1 MVKQRTIKKIVKAR
15 GVGIHSGKL
24 VNLTLIPAEADHGVV
39 FKRLDAGGRQ
49 VHAHS
54 AFVNEVVLST
64 GLESQGVKVST
75 IEHLMSALSALG
87 VDNLLVELDSFE
99 VPIMDGSSAPFVFLV
114 QSAGIEEQEAYKRF
128 IVIKDTIRV
137 ENGQSWAQVSP
148 HHGFKVSLE
157 IDFEHKKIKESGQK
171 LTIDF
176 AEQSYL
182 KEISRARTFGYER
195 DVEMLQ
201 KQNLALG
208 ASIDNAIALSDN
220 DILNEDGMR
229 YHNEFVKHKILDI
242 VGDLFYLVEMLLGT
256 MRVIRLAI
264 CLMISCC
271 LQYYLNL
278 MHLKLKLLKR
288 ANLQY
293 ITTQKIGKT
302 IYRL

>member
-24 VNLTLIPAEADHGVV
+24 VNLTLIPAAPDHGVV
-39 FKRLDAGGRQ
+39 FKRLDVGGRQ

-75 IEHLMSALSALG
+75 IEHLLSALSALG
-87 VDNLLVELDSFE
+87 IDNLLVELDSFE

-114 QSAGIEEQEAYKRF
+114 QSAGIEEQDAHKRF

-148 HHGFKVSLE
+148 YNGFKVTLE

-171 LTIDF
+171 LSIDF

-182 KEISRARTFGYER
+182 KEISRARTFGYES

-201 KQNLALG
+201 KKNLALG
-208 ASIDNAIALSDN
+208 ASKDNAIALSDN

-242 VGDLFYLVEMLLGT
+242 VGDLFLLGGN
-256 MRVIRLAI
+256 VIGCYEGFRTGHMLNDQLLSAI
-264 CLMISCC
+264 LSQPNAFKIETFEEGNCPIH
-271 LQYYLNL
+271 YYSEDWQNDL
-278 MHLKLKLLKR
+278 
-288 ANLQY
+288 
-293 ITTQKIGKT
+293 
-302 IYRL
+302 

>member
-1 MVKQRTIKKIVKAR
+1 MVKQRTIKKTVKAR

-64 GLESQGVKVST
+64 GLESQGVKIST

-87 VDNLLVELDSFE
+87 IDNLLVELDSFE
-99 VPIMDGSSAPFVFLV
+99 VPIMDGSSAPFIFLV
-114 QSAGIEEQEAYKRF
+114 QSAGIQEQDAPKRF
-128 IVIKDTIRV
+128 IVIKDIVRV
-137 ENGQSWAQVSP
+137 ENGASWAQVSP
-148 HHGFKVSLE
+148 HNGFMVTLE

-182 KEISRARTFGYER
+182 KEISRARTFGFER

-208 ASIDNAIALSDN
+208 ASTVNAIALSDD

-229 YHNEFVKHKILDI
+229 FHNEFVKHKILDI
-242 VGDLFYLVEMLLGT
+242 VGDLYLLGGNLIGHYEGYKT
-256 MRVIRLAI
+256 GHMLNDQLLSAI
-264 CLMISCC
+264 LSQPKAFTIETFEEQDSPIH
-271 LQYYLNL
+271 YYSEDWQNTL
-278 MHLKLKLLKR
+278 
-288 ANLQY
+288 
-293 ITTQKIGKT
+293 
-302 IYRL
+302 

>member
-1 MVKQRTIKKIVKAR
+1 MVKQRTIKKTVKAR

-24 VNLTLIPAEADHGVV
+24 VNLTLIPAEPDHGVV
-39 FKRLDAGGRQ
+39 FKRLDAGGRM

-75 IEHLMSALSALG
+75 IEHLLSALSALG
-87 VDNLLVELDSFE
+87 IDNLLVELDSFE
-99 VPIMDGSSAPFVFLV
+99 VPIMDGSSAPFIFLV
-114 QSAGIEEQEAYKRF
+114 QSAGIEEQNAHKRF
-128 IVIKDTIRV
+128 IVIKDTVRV

-148 HHGFKVSLE
+148 YSGFKVTLE

-171 LTIDF
+171 LSIDF

-182 KEISRARTFGYER
+182 KEISRARTFGYES

-201 KQNLALG
+201 KKNLALG
-208 ASIDNAIALSDN
+208 ASKDNAIALSDN

-242 VGDLFYLVEMLLGT
+242 VGDLFLLGGN
-256 MRVIRLAI
+256 VIGCYEGFRTGHMLNDQLLSAI
-264 CLMISCC
+264 LSQPNAFKIETFEEGNCPIH
-271 LQYYLNL
+271 YYSEDWQNDL
-278 MHLKLKLLKR
+278 
-288 ANLQY
+288 
-293 ITTQKIGKT
+293 
-302 IYRL
+302 

>member
-1 MVKQRTIKKIVKAR
+1 MVKQRTIKKTVKAR

-24 VNLTLIPAEADHGVV
+24 VNLTLIPAEPDHGVV
-39 FKRLDAGGRQ
+39 FKRLDAGGRM

-75 IEHLMSALSALG
+75 IEHLLSALSALG
-87 VDNLLVELDSFE
+87 IDNLLVELDSFE
-99 VPIMDGSSAPFVFLV
+99 VPIMDGSSAPFIFLV
-114 QSAGIEEQEAYKRF
+114 QSAGIEEQNAHKRF
-128 IVIKDTIRV
+128 IVIKDTVRV

-148 HHGFKVSLE
+148 YSGFKVTLE

-171 LTIDF
+171 LSIDF

-182 KEISRARTFGYER
+182 KEISRARTFGYES

-201 KQNLALG
+201 KKNLALG

-242 VGDLFYLVEMLLGT
+242 VGDLFLLGGNIIGSYEGYRT
-256 MRVIRLAI
+256 GHMLNDQLLSAI
-264 CLMISCC
+264 LS
-271 LQYYLNL
+271 QPN
-278 MHLKLKLLKR
+278 
-288 ANLQY
+288 
-293 ITTQKIGKT
+293 TFKIQT
-302 IYRL
+302 FEDSNSPVHFYSEDWQNDL

>member
-1 MVKQRTIKKIVKAR
+1 MVKQRTIKKTVKAR

-24 VNLTLIPAEADHGVV
+24 VNMTLIPAESDHGVV

-87 VDNLLVELDSFE
+87 IDNVLVELDSFE

-114 QSAGIEEQEAYKRF
+114 QSAGIEEQDAPKRF
-128 IVIKDTIRV
+128 IVIKNTIRV
-137 ENGQSWAQVSP
+137 ENGKSWAQVSP
-148 HHGFKVSLE
+148 HNGFKVTLE

-182 KEISRARTFGYER
+182 KEISRARTFGYEK
-195 DVEMLQ
+195 DVEELQ
-201 KQNLALG
+201 AGGLALG
-208 ASIDNAIALSDN
+208 ANYDNAIALSD
-220 DILNEDGMR
+220 DAILNEDGMR

-242 VGDLFYLVEMLLGT
+242 VGDLFLLGGN
-256 MRVIRLAI
+256 VIGHYEGYKTGHMLNDQLLSAI
-264 CLMISCC
+264 LSQPQAFTIETYEELESPIH
-271 LQYYLNL
+271 YYSEDWQNEL
-278 MHLKLKLLKR
+278 
-288 ANLQY
+288 
-293 ITTQKIGKT
+293 
-302 IYRL
+302 

>member
-1 MVKQRTIKKIVKAR
+1 MMKQRTIKKTVKAR

-24 VNLTLIPAEADHGVV
+24 VNLTLIPAAENHGVV

-99 VPIMDGSSAPFVFLV
+99 VPIMDGSSAPFIFLV
-114 QSAGIEEQEAYKRF
+114 QSAGIEEQKAFKKF
-128 IVIKDTIRV
+128 IVIKDTVRV
-137 ENGQSWAQVSP
+137 ENGESWAQVSP
-148 HHGFKVSLE
+148 HHGFKVTLE

-171 LTIDF
+171 LSIDF

-182 KEISRARTFGYER
+182 KEIGYER

-208 ASIDNAIALSDN
+208 ASIYNAIALSDD

-229 YHNEFVKHKILDI
+229 FHNEFVKHKILDI
-242 VGDLFYLVEMLLGT
+242 VGDLFLLGGN
-256 MRVIRLAI
+256 VIGHYEGYKTGHMLNDQLLSAI
-264 CLMISCC
+264 LSQPQAFSIETFEESDSPVH
-271 LQYYLNL
+271 YYSEDWQNDL
-278 MHLKLKLLKR
+278 
-288 ANLQY
+288 
-293 ITTQKIGKT
+293 
-302 IYRL
+302 

>member
-1 MVKQRTIKKIVKAR
+1 MVKQRTIKKMVKAR

-64 GLESQGVKVST
+64 GLESQGVKIST

-99 VPIMDGSSAPFVFLV
+99 VPIMDGSSAPFIFLV
-114 QSAGIEEQEAYKRF
+114 QSAGIKEQDSPKRF
-128 IVIKDTIRV
+128 IVIKDIVRV
-137 ENGQSWAQVSP
+137 ENGTSWAQVSP
-148 HHGFKVSLE
+148 HSGFMVTLE

-182 KEISRARTFGYER
+182 KEISRARTFGFER

-208 ASIDNAIALSDN
+208 ASTVNAIALSDD

-229 YHNEFVKHKILDI
+229 FHNEFVKHKILDI
-242 VGDLFYLVEMLLGT
+242 VGDLYLLGGNLIGHYEGYKT
-256 MRVIRLAI
+256 GHMLNDQLLSAI
-264 CLMISCC
+264 LSQPKAFTIETFEEKDSPIH
-271 LQYYLNL
+271 YYSEDWQNTL
-278 MHLKLKLLKR
+278 
-288 ANLQY
+288 
-293 ITTQKIGKT
+293 
-302 IYRL
+302 

>member
-24 VNLTLIPAEADHGVV
+24 VNLTLIPAAPDHGVV

-99 VPIMDGSSAPFVFLV
+99 VPIMDGSSAPFIFLV
-114 QSAGIEEQEAYKRF
+114 QSAGIEEQEAHKRF
-128 IVIKDTIRV
+128 IVIKETIRV
-137 ENGQSWAQVSP
+137 ENEQSWAQVSP
-148 HHGFKVSLE
+148 HYGFKISLE

-208 ASIDNAIALSDN
+208 ASIDNAIALSDD

-242 VGDLFYLVEMLLGT
+242 VGDLFLLGGNFIGHYEGYKT
-256 MRVIRLAI
+256 GHMLNDQLLSAI
-264 CLMISCC
+264 LSQKNAFKIETFEEGSSPIH
-271 LQYYLNL
+271 YYSEDWQNEL
-278 MHLKLKLLKR
+278 
-288 ANLQY
+288 
-293 ITTQKIGKT
+293 
-302 IYRL
+302 

>member
-1 MVKQRTIKKIVKAR
+1 MVKQRTIKKTVKAR

-24 VNLTLIPAEADHGVV
+24 VNLTLIPADADHGVV

-64 GLESQGVKVST
+64 GLESQGVKIST

-87 VDNLLVELDSFE
+87 IDNLLVELDSFE

-114 QSAGIEEQEAYKRF
+114 QSAGIQEQDAPKRF
-128 IVIKDTIRV
+128 IVIKDIVRV
-137 ENGQSWAQVSP
+137 ENGASWAQISP
-148 HHGFKVSLE
+148 HNGFMVTLE

-182 KEISRARTFGYER
+182 KEISRARTFGFER

-208 ASIDNAIALSDN
+208 ASTVNAIALSDD

-229 YHNEFVKHKILDI
+229 FHNEFVKHKILDI
-242 VGDLFYLVEMLLGT
+242 VGDLYLLGGNLIGHYEGYKT
-256 MRVIRLAI
+256 GHMLNDQLLSAI
-264 CLMISCC
+264 LSQPKAFTIETFEEKDSPIH
-271 LQYYLNL
+271 YYSEDWQNTL
-278 MHLKLKLLKR
+278 
-288 ANLQY
+288 
-293 ITTQKIGKT
+293 
-302 IYRL
+302 

>member
-24 VNLTLIPAEADHGVV
+24 VNLTLIPAAPDHGVV
-39 FKRLDAGGRQ
+39 FKRLDVGGRQ

-75 IEHLMSALSALG
+75 IEHLLSALSALG
-87 VDNLLVELDSFE
+87 IDNLLVELDSFE

-114 QSAGIEEQEAYKRF
+114 QSAGIEEQDVHKRF

-148 HHGFKVSLE
+148 YNGFKVTLE

-171 LTIDF
+171 LSIDF

-182 KEISRARTFGYER
+182 KEISRARTFGYES

-201 KQNLALG
+201 KKNLALG
-208 ASIDNAIALSDN
+208 ASKDNAIALSDN

-242 VGDLFYLVEMLLGT
+242 VGDLFLLGGN
-256 MRVIRLAI
+256 VIGCYEGFRTGHMLNDQLLSAI
-264 CLMISCC
+264 PSQPNAFKIKTFEEGNCPIH
-271 LQYYLNL
+271 YYSEDWQNDL
-278 MHLKLKLLKR
+278 
-288 ANLQY
+288 
-293 ITTQKIGKT
+293 
-302 IYRL
+302 

>member
-1 MVKQRTIKKIVKAR
+1 MVKQRTIKKTVKAR

-24 VNLTLIPAEADHGVV
+24 VNLTLIPAATDHGVV

-87 VDNLLVELDSFE
+87 IDNLLVELDSFE
-99 VPIMDGSSAPFVFLV
+99 VPIMDGSSAPFIFLV
-114 QSAGIEEQEAYKRF
+114 QSAGIEEQNAHKRF

-137 ENGQSWAQVSP
+137 ENGQSWAQVSSYN
-148 HHGFKVSLE
+148 GFKVTLE

-208 ASIDNAIALSDN
+208 ASIDNAIALSDD

-242 VGDLFYLVEMLLGT
+242 VGDLFLLGGN
-256 MRVIRLAI
+256 VIGHYEGYKTGHMLNDQLLSAI
-264 CLMISCC
+264 LSQPNAFKIETFEESSSPIH
-271 LQYYLNL
+271 YYSEDWQNDL
-278 MHLKLKLLKR
+278 
-288 ANLQY
+288 
-293 ITTQKIGKT
+293 
-302 IYRL
+302 

>member
-1 MVKQRTIKKIVKAR
+1 MIKQRTIKKMVKAR

-24 VNLTLIPAEADHGVV
+24 VNLTLIPAPTDHGVV
-39 FKRLDAGGRQ
+39 FKRLDVGGRK

-75 IEHLMSALSALG
+75 IEHLLSALSALG
-87 VDNLLVELDSFE
+87 IDNLLVELDSFE
-99 VPIMDGSSAPFVFLV
+99 VPIMDGSSAPFIFLV
-114 QSAGIEEQEAYKRF
+114 QSAGIEEQDIHKRF

-137 ENGQSWAQVSP
+137 ENDKSWAQVSP
-148 HHGFKVSLE
+148 YKGFKVTLE

-182 KEISRARTFGYER
+182 KEISRARTFGYQS
-195 DVEMLQ
+195 DVAMLQ
-201 KQNLALG
+201 KKNLALG
-208 ASIDNAIALSDN
+208 ASIVNAIALSDD

-242 VGDLFYLVEMLLGT
+242 VGDLFLLGGNMIGHYEGYRT
-256 MRVIRLAI
+256 GHMLNDQLLSAI
-264 CLMISCC
+264 LS
-271 LQYYLNL
+271 QPN
-278 MHLKLKLLKR
+278 
-288 ANLQY
+288 AF
-293 ITTQKIGKT
+293 KIETFEEGSSP
-302 IYRL
+302 IHFYSEDWQNDL

>member
-1 MVKQRTIKKIVKAR
+1 MLKQRTIKKTVKAR

-24 VNLTLIPAEADHGVV
+24 VNMTLIPAESDHGIV

-75 IEHLMSALSALG
+75 IEHLMSAFSALG
-87 VDNLLVELDSFE
+87 VDNILVELDSFE
-99 VPIMDGSSAPFVFLV
+99 IPIMDGSSAPFVFLV
-114 QSAGIEEQEAYKRF
+114 QSAGIKEQDAPKRF
-128 IVIKDTIRV
+128 IVIKNTVRV
-137 ENGQSWAQVSP
+137 ENGESWAQVSP
-148 HHGFKVSLE
+148 HNGFKVTLE

-195 DVEMLQ
+195 DVEELQ
-201 KQNLALG
+201 ADGLALG
-208 ASIDNAIALSDN
+208 ASFDNAIALSD
-220 DILNEDGMR
+220 DAILNEDGMR

-242 VGDLFYLVEMLLGT
+242 VGDLFLLGGNMIGHYEGYKT
-256 MRVIRLAI
+256 GHMLNDQLLSAI
-264 CLMISCC
+264 LSQPQAFNIETYEELESPVH
-271 LQYYLNL
+271 YYSEDWQDEL
-278 MHLKLKLLKR
+278 
-288 ANLQY
+288 
-293 ITTQKIGKT
+293 
-302 IYRL
+302 

>member
-1 MVKQRTIKKIVKAR
+1 MVKQRTIKKTVKAR

-24 VNLTLIPAEADHGVV
+24 VNLTLIPAEPDHGVV
-39 FKRLDAGGRQ
+39 FKRLDAGGRM

-75 IEHLMSALSALG
+75 IEHLLSALSALG
-87 VDNLLVELDSFE
+87 IDNLLVELDSFE
-99 VPIMDGSSAPFVFLV
+99 VPIMDGSSAPFIFLV
-114 QSAGIEEQEAYKRF
+114 LSAGIEEQNAYKRF
-128 IVIKDTIRV
+128 IVIKDTVRV

-148 HHGFKVSLE
+148 YSGFKVTLE

-171 LTIDF
+171 LSIDF

-182 KEISRARTFGYER
+182 KEISRARTFGYES

-201 KQNLALG
+201 KKNLALG

-242 VGDLFYLVEMLLGT
+242 VGDLFLLGGNIIGSYEGYRT
-256 MRVIRLAI
+256 GHMLNDQLLSAI
-264 CLMISCC
+264 LS
-271 LQYYLNL
+271 QPN
-278 MHLKLKLLKR
+278 
-288 ANLQY
+288 AF
-293 ITTQKIGKT
+293 KIQT
-302 IYRL
+302 FEDSNSPVHFYSEDWQNDL

>member
-1 MVKQRTIKKIVKAR
+1 MVKQRTIKKTVKAR
-15 GVGIHSGKL
+15 GVGIHSGNL
-24 VNLTLIPAEADHGVV
+24 VNLTLIPAAPDHGVV
-39 FKRLDAGGRQ
+39 FKRLDAGGRK

-99 VPIMDGSSAPFVFLV
+99 VPIMDGSSAPFIFLV
-114 QSAGIEEQEAYKRF
+114 QSAGIEEQDAHKRF

-137 ENGQSWAQVSP
+137 ENGQSWAQVSQYD
-148 HHGFKVSLE
+148 GFKVTLE

-208 ASIDNAIALSDN
+208 ASIDNAIALSDD

-242 VGDLFYLVEMLLGT
+242 VGDLFLLGGN
-256 MRVIRLAI
+256 VIGHYEGYKTGHMLNDQLLSAI
-264 CLMISCC
+264 LSQPNAFKIETFEEGNSPIH
-271 LQYYLNL
+271 YYSEDWQND
-278 MHLKLKLLKR
+278 
-288 ANLQY
+288 
-293 ITTQKIGKT
+293 I
-302 IYRL
+302 